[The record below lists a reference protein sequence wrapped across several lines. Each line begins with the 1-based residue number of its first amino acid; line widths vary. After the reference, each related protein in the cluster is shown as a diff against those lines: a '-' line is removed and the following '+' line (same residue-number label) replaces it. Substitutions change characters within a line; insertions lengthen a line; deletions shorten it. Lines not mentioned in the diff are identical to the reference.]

1 MRELDVL
8 LTSWLEEEYPQSDET
23 DKTAFRKL
31 LELADPDLISY
42 LLSGALPSNPEIAS
56 VVRRIRGESS
66 S

>member
-8 LTSWLEEEYPQSDET
+8 LTSWLDNEYPQSRET
-23 DKTAFRKL
+23 DKAAFREL

-56 VVRRIRGESS
+56 VIRQIRGESS